1 MIIALLPIFINLE
14 HIESRIKTIIIR
26 EMESEFFP
34 NDNDQ
39 TNYFQLILIEQSF
52 DNNHNN
58 NIPEEIRGILLD
70 ERNEKFDSIKQKVKN
85 ILIANSINDYL
96 VMSDPQLPTELIVL
110 ERSKAESLGEVH
122 CRHCGMEFEDQIQLG
137 NHLRIHYLI

>member
-1 MIIALLPIFINLE
+1 MIISLLPIFINLE

-39 TNYFQLILIEQSF
+39 TNYFQLIRIEQSF

-70 ERNEKFDSIKQKVKN
+70 ERNEKLDSIKQKVKN
-85 ILIANSINDYL
+85 ILIANAINDYL
-96 VMSDPQLPTELIVL
+96 VMSNSQVPTELIVL
-110 ERSKAESLGEVH
+110 ERSKAESLGEVN